1 VGVLWPPGCYKCI
14 LIGAAHSSRLKL
26 CSSALLAFHCLRP
39 RHRMPS
45 YPPAPQLPSH
55 RVSSKMGKRE
65 NYIEDFCLGWW
76 GLNYHLFTVCVIL
89 IKLLGGTVKR
99 VKKGRGSQ
107 KKCRSIDFNS
117 IFQYISQEQQN
128 PVSGERLWILR
139 LPHVT
144 HSLIGRGSLI
154 RWRASFVNV
163 KGILSAPQLRPPP
176 HPRAPPTGPIQI
188 HASVQGRFGGSK
200 VA

>member
-65 NYIEDFCLGWW
+65 NYIEDFCIGWW
-76 GLNYHLFTVCVIL
+76 GWNYHLFTVCVIL

-99 VKKGRGSQ
+99 VKKRGGHRKNVGAST
-107 KKCRSIDFNS
+107 SIPFSNTARIRMKEWKWSHGGKYICKVVRPNWKVIHRVKFAFN
-117 IFQYISQEQQN
+117 
-128 PVSGERLWILR
+128 V
-139 LPHVT
+139 
-144 HSLIGRGSLI
+144 
-154 RWRASFVNV
+154 
-163 KGILSAPQLRPPP
+163 
-176 HPRAPPTGPIQI
+176 
-188 HASVQGRFGGSK
+188 VQT
-200 VA
+200 

>member
-1 VGVLWPPGCYKCI
+1 
-14 LIGAAHSSRLKL
+14 
-26 CSSALLAFHCLRP
+26 
-39 RHRMPS
+39 
-45 YPPAPQLPSH
+45 
-55 RVSSKMGKRE
+55 
-65 NYIEDFCLGWW
+65 
-76 GLNYHLFTVCVIL
+76 
-89 IKLLGGTVKR
+89 VKR

-163 KGILSAPQLRPPP
+163 KGILSAPQLRPPTI
-176 HPRAPPTGPIQI
+176 ALADGNYNSQTTTT
-188 HASVQGRFGGSK
+188 SVTTSSLSK
-200 VA
+200 WAQSSENICPGWRSNHRKYI